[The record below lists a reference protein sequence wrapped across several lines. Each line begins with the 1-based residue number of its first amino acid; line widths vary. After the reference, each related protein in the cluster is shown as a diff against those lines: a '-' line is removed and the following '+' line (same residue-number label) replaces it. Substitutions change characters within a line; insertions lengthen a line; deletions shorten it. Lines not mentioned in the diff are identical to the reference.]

1 MRSQMVSARTTYAS
15 KGVFLGGCFL
25 ADPALWWWLQV
36 ALQLYWP
43 HSGPEDLC
51 AANRLSVLVKV
62 LRRQINAP
70 PACFIYHNKEC
81 SVGREGNLLPIQE
94 FQKHSALMFLV
105 VGKPQ
110 NVG

>member
-1 MRSQMVSARTTYAS
+1 MV
-15 KGVFLGGCFL
+15 
-25 ADPALWWWLQV
+25 
-36 ALQLYWP
+36 LQLFWP
-43 HSGPEDLC
+43 HSGLQDLL
-51 AANRLSVLVKV
+51 ATNRMSVLMKV
-62 LRRQINAP
+62 LSRQINAP

-81 SVGREGNLLPIQE
+81 SVGREGSLLPIQE